1 MPVAPG
7 SRVHELVSWLSG
19 TSEEGRRRAYSA
31 VVTPA
36 SQPPRQPGR
45 QSAAR
50 ACCSLLRCKSSSS
63 SLKILS
69 VRQRGMEFKSGG
81 ARAASHSHTH
91 TGVQYLG
98 RDRKVFA
105 CPSMRNEWAR
115 AGHYFRYRCY
125 SEITNVSPMRQ
136 LKLVVAALIL

>member
-1 MPVAPG
+1 MQVVVVVVEDFICEAARNG
-7 SRVHELVSWLSG
+7 IQI
-19 TSEEGRRRAYSA
+19 RRRA
-31 VVTPA
+31 
-36 SQPPRQPGR
+36 
-45 QSAAR
+45 R
-50 ACCSLLRCKSSSS
+50 AL
-63 SLKILS
+63 
-69 VRQRGMEFKSGG
+69 
-81 ARAASHSHTH
+81 SHSHTH

-136 LKLVVAALIL
+136 LKLVVAGELVRLNHLIIPTPISLYERDNEDFNFTFFRVGTD